1 MSRKNHQM
9 IDGRLLQIDKRF
21 SALKEKQKAK
31 IAEWFYEA
39 YSKCYVDF
47 GKIPGKQE
55 DDIILGYVFQ
65 KIDEAQIWILDGETN
80 EGLDQIQ
87 TDGRRGLCS
96 SGIYQKRRT
105 YV

>member
-1 MSRKNHQM
+1 MRIREYRCPDMWKVRGLRFIWRRGEQT
-9 IDGRLLQIDKRF
+9 GRRCCKKKRQLL
-21 SALKEKQKAK
+21 S
-31 IAEWFYEA
+31 
-39 YSKCYVDF
+39 
-47 GKIPGKQE
+47 
-55 DDIILGYVFQ
+55 
-65 KIDEAQIWILDGETN
+65 DGETN

>member
-9 IDGRLLQIDKRF
+9 IDGRLLQMDKRF

-65 KIDEAQIWILDGETN
+65 KIDEAQIWIPDGEIYAYYHKRK
-80 EGLDQIQ
+80 GKLQIRLEKEFSKEPI
-87 TDGRRGLCS
+87 TE
-96 SGIYQKRRT
+96 
-105 YV
+105 

>member
-1 MSRKNHQM
+1 MSQKNHRM
-9 IDGRLLQIDKRF
+9 VNGRLLQTDKRF

-39 YSKCYVDF
+39 YRKCYVDF

-65 KIDEAQIWILDGETN
+65 KIDEAQIWIPDGE
-80 EGLDQIQ
+80 
-87 TDGRRGLCS
+87 
-96 SGIYQKRRT
+96 IYAYYHKRKGNLQKRLEKEFSKEPIT
-105 YV
+105 E

>member
-9 IDGRLLQIDKRF
+9 IDGRLLQMDKRF

-65 KIDEAQIWILDGETN
+65 KIDEAQIWIPDGE
-80 EGLDQIQ
+80 
-87 TDGRRGLCS
+87 
-96 SGIYQKRRT
+96 IYAYYKRKGKLQKRLEKEFSKEPIT
-105 YV
+105 E